1 VTYFTVSTHR
11 FFLGTVALLNSLRLT
26 GNAGELVVLDAGLA
40 PDERELLSA
49 RATVFTPPNAADVH
63 PVVMKTF
70 AHLLQPSGTVA
81 VIDSDIIVTGSL
93 DHVLA
98 LARTGRICAYPDVPA
113 VRSRWF
119 PEWETTLRLRSP
131 LRRDVYV
138 NSGFVAFSTDHWPHL
153 LERWRE
159 ACQLIPAHAMWGSR
173 SPFNAPDQDALNA
186 LLMSEIPR
194 EALALLPDGE
204 QVVGGGGRVED
215 LETLRSTSEGRPA
228 KILHLI
234 DSPKP
239 WEPAGFLRLAPT
251 DYVRLLRRLLLAP
264 DVALRLDPGRVPLWL
279 RPDRGGELMLRALGA
294 GNRAS
299 IWLAYRLPRP
309 FQDGLR
315 RLRRQLTLAASER
328 QVVRRS
334 AD

>member
-1 VTYFTVSTHR
+1 MTYFTVSTHR

-70 AHLLQPSGTVA
+70 AHLLQPSGTVV
-81 VIDSDIIVTGSL
+81 VIDSDMIVTGSL
-93 DHVLA
+93 DHVLSPA
-98 LARTGRICAYPDVPA
+98 HTGRICAYPDVPA

-159 ACQLIPAHAMWGSR
+159 AVSSSR
-173 SPFNAPDQDALNA
+173 R
-186 LLMSEIPR
+186 MR
-194 EALALLPDGE
+194 C
-204 QVVGGGGRVED
+204 GGASRPS
-215 LETLRSTSEGRPA
+215 THPIRTRSTRC
-228 KILHLI
+228 
-234 DSPKP
+234 
-239 WEPAGFLRLAPT
+239 
-251 DYVRLLRRLLLAP
+251 
-264 DVALRLDPGRVPLWL
+264 
-279 RPDRGGELMLRALGA
+279 
-294 GNRAS
+294 
-299 IWLAYRLPRP
+299 
-309 FQDGLR
+309 
-315 RLRRQLTLAASER
+315 
-328 QVVRRS
+328 
-334 AD
+334 